1 MMDENTQRLID
12 SYLPMSEQSL
22 LLLLG
27 LVEPRHGYGI
37 MQMVHEQ
44 TKGRVNLSPST
55 VYTLLYKMETDGLI
69 QTVSEIDRRKVYS
82 ITRLGKTILE
92 QETKRICALAN
103 YASSVL
109 SSGQNSSVANDT
121 VTV

>member
-82 ITRLGKTILE
+82 ITRLGNTILE

>member
-1 MMDENTQRLID
+1 MDENTQRLID

>member
-1 MMDENTQRLID
+1 MDENTRRLID
-12 SYLPMSEQSL
+12 SYLPMSEQSF

-37 MQMVHEQ
+37 MQMVQEQ

-82 ITRLGKTILE
+82 ITQLGKTVLA

-103 YASSVL
+103 YASSAL
-109 SSGQNSSVANDT
+109 CPEHNSSSVKET
-121 VTV
+121 VEV